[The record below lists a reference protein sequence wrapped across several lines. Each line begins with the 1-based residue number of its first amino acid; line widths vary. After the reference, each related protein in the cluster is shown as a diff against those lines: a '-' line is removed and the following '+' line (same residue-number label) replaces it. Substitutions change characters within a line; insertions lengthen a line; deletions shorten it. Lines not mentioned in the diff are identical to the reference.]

1 MNENIK
7 IIISNMVINKK
18 YLEDFEG
25 ISKYLTRSEVED
37 EVKDYIDLMFAV
49 KNESHFNEIYEE
61 FLTQIYK

>member
-1 MNENIK
+1 
-7 IIISNMVINKK
+7 MVINKK

-25 ISKYLTRSEVED
+25 ISEYLTRSEVED